1 MARPRGFEPLTY
13 GSGGPSENDDPA
25 SLRPLAPVVR
35 LEAALAAYRCL
46 PVHVGEKARVSAKTF
61 VVGDSQQIELA
72 VRPTENMEE
81 AGRYSTV
88 TAFAEVTRRR
98 DSDTTIS

>member
-1 MARPRGFEPLTY
+1 MRIRTSDLRLRRPR
-13 GSGGPSENDDPA
+13 ENEDPA
-25 SLRPLAPVVR
+25 SLRALAPITWR
-35 LEAALAAYRCL
+35 EAALAAFRCL
-46 PVHVGEKARVSAKTF
+46 PVRVGEKARVSAKTF
-61 VVGDSQQIELA
+61 MVGDSQQIELA

-88 TAFAEVTRRR
+88 TAFAEATRLR